1 MACFAVVVVLFVVQV
16 QSQTMMMKRSLRRK
30 KRKNLA
36 VILELVAPLLV
47 LHVHEFV
54 GQVLLLQALFL
65 VVADHQIH
73 PVVVVRPLAY
83 GWRFSLPLQ

>member
-1 MACFAVVVVLFVVQV
+1 MFAVAAVLSVVRVP
-16 QSQTMMMKRSLRRK
+16 SQTMMMKRSLTRK
-30 KRKNLA
+30 KRENL
-36 VILELVAPLLV
+36 VEILELVAPLLV